1 MQAEDCFNTKIME
14 TLGTG
19 KQITQDELVKFNDE
33 HCRVCGSQRCLGAF
47 DETWRTGCV
56 VFNNTFTN
64 PEVQLYNG
72 DCIEMMKQIPD
83 KSIDCV
89 ICDLP
94 YYKVVKD
101 DFDNQWKTMSDYLMW
116 IEHIVMQY
124 ARITKENSNV
134 FLFTSRQY
142 NRYICN
148 ILDKYF
154 TERRVIIWCRK
165 RGFNTTRGNAL
176 ASGYEPICYY
186 SKGKEPV
193 FNNLKIKPDTNRK
206 EYTEG
211 TLKDGITL
219 SDVWTDIPALPHNAK
234 EKTSHPTQKPIS
246 LMERIVLIGTNES
259 DVVLDN
265 CMGSGSTGVACVN
278 TGRRFVGMENNPEYY
293 LIAKQRI
300 SNVLDDKKQK
310 LF

>member
-1 MQAEDCFNTKIME
+1 MQANACFNITIME
-14 TLGTG
+14 TLG
-19 KQITQDELVKFNDE
+19 KRKEITEDELIKFSNE
-33 HCRVCGSQRCLGAF
+33 HCSACGSQRCLGAF
-47 DETWRTGCV
+47 DEDWREGCEI
-56 VFNNTFTN
+56 FNSIFSDNQI
-64 PEVQLYNG
+64 QLYKG
-72 DCIEMMKQIPD
+72 DCIEMLKEIPGR
-83 KSIDCV
+83 SVDCV

-116 IEHIVMQY
+116 IEHIIMQY
-124 ARITKENSNV
+124 ARVTKENSNI

-186 SKGKEPV
+186 SKGREPV

-219 SDVWTDIPALPHNAK
+219 SDVWTDIPALPHNSK
-234 EKTSHPTQKPIS
+234 EKTIHPTQKPIS
-246 LMERIVLIGTNES
+246 LMERIVLIGTNEG

-278 TGRRFVGMENNPEYY
+278 TGRRFIGMENNAEYY
-293 LIAKQRI
+293 MIAKQRI
-300 SNVLDDKKQK
+300 NTALKDKTQK